1 MEQRPAFT
9 RGQGISASTLSVEF
23 ILIEEFCKIPIA
35 MPSSSRLDGL
45 FIDIMH
51 VQQKDAKAK
60 CHLVTWRRSAQA
72 SDHQKDTGDLF
83 AKCSIV
89 LGVSKSV
96 KREASPASTPRIY
109 TDTGGFFK
117 SKLCV

>member
-1 MEQRPAFT
+1 
-9 RGQGISASTLSVEF
+9 
-23 ILIEEFCKIPIA
+23 
-35 MPSSSRLDGL
+35 MPSSSRFLGF
-45 FIDIMH
+45 FIDIIH

-60 CHLVTWRRSAQA
+60 CPLVTWRRNTQA
-72 SDHQKDTGDLF
+72 SDHQTDTGDLF

-89 LGVSKSV
+89 LGVSKYV
-96 KREASPASTPRIY
+96 KGEASPASNQRIY